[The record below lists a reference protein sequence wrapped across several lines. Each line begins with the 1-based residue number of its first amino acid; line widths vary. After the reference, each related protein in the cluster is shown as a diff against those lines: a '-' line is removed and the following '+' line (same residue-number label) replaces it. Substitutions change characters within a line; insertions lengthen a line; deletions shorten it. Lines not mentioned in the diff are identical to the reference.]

1 MVHALILL
9 KFLDLIRALF
19 WYVSSWSRTPMWNR
33 ARKKGKMI
41 SVFAMHIGVKYLERS
56 TLNTHPICFSEGG
69 KKSLVSSTKRAC
81 MIGSL

>member
-1 MVHALILL
+1 
-9 KFLDLIRALF
+9 
-19 WYVSSWSRTPMWNR
+19 MWNR

-69 KKSLVSSTKRAC
+69 KKCLVSSTKRAC